1 MKHKILLLLTFALF
15 TSTIFANPIDI
26 DLARGKAI
34 KFLQK
39 RHPEARLEED
49 TPAYAPVQKRL
60 LKGGKMAVSPAY
72 YVFNAEDDL
81 GFVIIS
87 SDDRTLAHHKVKSGC
102 ALQSFVP
109 TA

>member
-1 MKHKILLLLTFALF
+1 MKHKILFLLTFALF
-15 TSTIFANPIDI
+15 TSTIFAGPIDV

-39 RHPEARLEED
+39 YHPDARLEED

-60 LKGGKMAVSPAY
+60 LKGGKTVESPAY

-87 SDDRTLAHHKVKSGC
+87 SDDRTDEVLGYSTNCRFDA
-102 ALQSFVP
+102 A
-109 TA
+109 